1 MQLQCTQIHWTIA
14 RKRFHICSC
23 FSSQCEKILATGNEF
38 GYVVSSLYFSQI
50 LNLPPTNLSKSS
62 QTFDFHGHFLV
73 LNNLTNNPLESI
85 WKLYNFCY
93 QNCSDL
99 LWEKNCSSD
108 WEKTFENW
116 DWRPRICKHFE
127 ITRTIYSNSE
137 RSEQFLVTEC
147 FFNLFLEVSHT

>member
-1 MQLQCTQIHWTIA
+1 MAYQSSNSVTRTSSHLLMFF
-14 RKRFHICSC
+14 KYC

-108 WEKTFENW
+108 LKKSFEIRG
-116 DWRPRICKHFE
+116 WRPRICK
-127 ITRTIYSNSE
+127 N
-137 RSEQFLVTEC
+137 FLDHYN
-147 FFNLFLEVSHT
+147 NLILTLKGHNNFS